1 MKMKISLSSVSFYLR
16 KGPQSVCCRRIFLAR
31 PGPGKEEKN
40 YSRTVLLCAFPEM
53 KTSRKSVEALMVSMR
68 WSFLFWWL
76 RLDGVWDDMRS
87 GHQTTASDKCT
98 SLNKSSLR
106 ARRRCVEISFEI
118 SSVISNRF
126 LPIPNRFSR
135 EEISSARLQRKSFSE
150 FNDHRLLRKVPRCAS
165 VIDPHTSLEMGKA
178 IWAGLKALSSNN
190 WFYLSE
196 GVQVN
201 ILASQKRSLF
211 LRPENTRPEFTE
223 FIHLVTHCEWTIKWM
238 NFFPLWPRFFFFASS
253 RLSPMV

>member
-1 MKMKISLSSVSFYLR
+1 MKMKISLSSVSFISAEAPR
-16 KGPQSVCCRRIFLAR
+16 VFAADGFPRSAR
-31 PGPGKEEKN
+31 NRKEEKN
-40 YSRTVLLCAFPEM
+40 YSRAVLLCAFPEM

-76 RLDGVWDDMRS
+76 RLDGVRDDMRS

-118 SSVISNRF
+118 SSVI
-126 LPIPNRFSR
+126 PNRFPSNSNQIFSR
-135 EEISSARLQRKSFSE
+135 GEIFCARPLRKAFPSSTTTVCYGKYHVALRLSTHTQASIWGKQSERACRRFARIIDFISRRECKSTSLPVRSVHFPFAPKIPGPE
-150 FNDHRLLRKVPRCAS
+150 FN
-165 VIDPHTSLEMGKA
+165 
-178 IWAGLKALSSNN
+178 
-190 WFYLSE
+190 
-196 GVQVN
+196 
-201 ILASQKRSLF
+201 
-211 LRPENTRPEFTE
+211 E

-238 NFFPLWPRFFFFASS
+238 NFFPLWPRFFFLAFS

>member
-1 MKMKISLSSVSFYLR
+1 
-16 KGPQSVCCRRIFLAR
+16 
-31 PGPGKEEKN
+31 
-40 YSRTVLLCAFPEM
+40 
-53 KTSRKSVEALMVSMR
+53 MVSMR

-118 SSVISNRF
+118 SSVI
-126 LPIPNRFSR
+126 PNRFSR

-165 VIDPHTSLEMGKA
+165 VIDLHTSLEMGKA

-201 ILASQKRSLF
+201 ILASQKRSF
-211 LRPENTRPEFTE
+211 SLRSENTRPGVHRVHPSRYALRMDNQVNEFLPFMAE
-223 FIHLVTHCEWTIKWM
+223 IFLLC
-238 NFFPLWPRFFFFASS
+238 L
-253 RLSPMV
+253 LSPVTDGVSSIDNIYYAKLARKGENSWPKWICFCFMLSITSHDCRD

>member
-1 MKMKISLSSVSFYLR
+1 MKMKISLSSVSFISAKAPRVFAADGFPRAPLAKEKKR
-16 KGPQSVCCRRIFLAR
+16 KTILGQF
-31 PGPGKEEKN
+31 
-40 YSRTVLLCAFPEM
+40 LLCAFPEM

-126 LPIPNRFSR
+126 PSNSNQIFSR
-135 EEISSARLQRKSFSE
+135 RDLFRPFAAKSFSE
-150 FNDHRLLRKVPRCAS
+150 FNDHSLLRKVPRCAS

-178 IWAGLKALSSNN
+178 IWTGL
-190 WFYLSE
+190 
-196 GVQVN
+196 
-201 ILASQKRSLF
+201 
-211 LRPENTRPEFTE
+211 
-223 FIHLVTHCEWTIKWM
+223 
-238 NFFPLWPRFFFFASS
+238 
-253 RLSPMV
+253 